1 MHRIQTRNKI
11 SDIVFTQLKPDRFE
25 IGDTLSDPHAILVR
39 SADLNQDAFEASLL
53 AVARAGAGYNNVP
66 VDRLTQSGVVVFNT
80 PGANANAVKE
90 LVITALLLSGRKI
103 LDGIAWSK
111 TLQGQGDAVPALVE
125 KGKGQ
130 FAGPELQGKT
140 LGVMGLGAIG
150 ARVANT
156 ARCLGLR
163 VQGFD
168 PFLSVE
174 GAWQLSSEVEHAEG
188 QQGLLAQS
196 DYLTLHLPLAQK
208 TRGMVDAEFLAAMK
222 PGATLL
228 NFSRAELVD
237 TDALKAALDSGQL
250 AGYVTDFPQEALLGH
265 EKILCIPHLGAS
277 TPESEENCAEMAA
290 QQLKDYLLNGS
301 IRNSVNLPACE
312 LGAITCPRLTLIHRN
327 VSGMVGKIAS
337 VLAEQHLNI
346 ANMVNKSRG
355 EVAYTAIDL
364 DEAPDVKIVE
374 ALEGIENVIRVR
386 LIG

>member
-11 SDIVFTQLKPDRFE
+11 SDIVFSQLKPDRFE

-103 LDGIAWSK
+103 LDGIAWAK

-163 VQGFD
+163 VLGFD

-208 TRGMVDAEFLAAMK
+208 TRGMVDAAFLAAMK

-301 IRNSVNLPACE
+301 IRNSVNLPVCE

-364 DEAPDVKIVE
+364 DDAPDAQVIE
-374 ALEGIENVIRVR
+374 ALGAIENVIRVR